1 MTKMF
6 DFFNDIDN
14 YSERKVDRF
23 EEDDLIIDTCR
34 VSDGKQD
41 YETAVSHP
49 DYHNSKFIVVEAYSS
64 KEEAQEGHDKWI
76 EIMTKEPLPDELIDC
91 CNAQIGDFYR
101 ELGGDV
107 IYKKENK

>member
-23 EEDDLIIDTCR
+23 EKDDLIIDTCR

-76 EIMTKEPLPDELIDC
+76 AIMIKEPLPDELIDC